1 MRFVIDERWIV
12 YAENR
17 LRAIQLLRESG
28 RAKSWASIQPER
40 LEDAVTKLVENK
52 R

>member
-1 MRFVIDERWIV
+1 VRFVIDDRWIV

-17 LRAIQLLRESG
+17 LRAIQLLRASG
-28 RAKSWASIQPER
+28 RAKSWSSIRVER